1 MKYILSFLTIC
12 LVSSAT
18 AQVNHSS
25 TTGIAFPYEVF
36 MQPASKNVKKFIRNF
51 NSESKAN
58 FEYWQTIP
66 EQVSIQDGFYRIRLT
81 SVLPLQGDGLNIRKV
96 HQKANSNE
104 ELRSLLPKNYYR
116 IEQPNEKTIELYF
129 SAGANTF
136 FADSPGFLII
146 TGLTGVGQ
154 EKMPDLLIGMTH
166 YFNGISK
173 NKQHNSQ
180 VLASR

>member
-1 MKYILSFLTIC
+1 
-12 LVSSAT
+12 
-18 AQVNHSS
+18 
-25 TTGIAFPYEVF
+25 
-36 MQPASKNVKKFIRNF
+36 
-51 NSESKAN
+51 
-58 FEYWQTIP
+58 
-66 EQVSIQDGFYRIRLT
+66 
-81 SVLPLQGDGLNIRKV
+81 
-96 HQKANSNE
+96 
-104 ELRSLLPKNYYR
+104 LLPKNYYR

-146 TGLTGVGQ
+146 TGLTGVGK
-154 EKMPDLLIGMTH
+154 EKMPDLLIGTTP